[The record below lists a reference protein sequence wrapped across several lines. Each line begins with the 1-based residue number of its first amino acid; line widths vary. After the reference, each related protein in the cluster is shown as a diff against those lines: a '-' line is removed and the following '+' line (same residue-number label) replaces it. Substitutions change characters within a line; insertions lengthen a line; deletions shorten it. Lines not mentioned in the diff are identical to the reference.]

1 MEVILLCALLF
12 IGIIP
17 EEDIQFRIIIII
29 TWSDNIMQIAPSV
42 LAADFGQ
49 LKSELEAVKN
59 AGADLLHIDIMD
71 GQFVPNISFGVPV
84 MEAINTYSD
93 LPKDVHLMIYKP
105 EKYITKFIDLGADY
119 VTVHPESTDQLEYC
133 LELIKTNGAKAG
145 IALNPETDLKVAL
158 PYLQQID
165 LLLFMTIN
173 PGFGGQKFIH
183 SVVEKM
189 KKANSYREI
198 HGLNHLLFEV
208 DGGINEHTARI
219 CLENKID
226 ILVSGSTIFESKD
239 RKSTIQN
246 LRNSLTKQL

>member
-1 MEVILLCALLF
+1 MIV
-12 IGIIP
+12 
-17 EEDIQFRIIIII
+17 
-29 TWSDNIMQIAPSV
+29 APSV
-42 LAADFGQ
+42 LASDFGH
-49 LKSELEAVKN
+49 LANDLEKVKN

-71 GQFVPNISFGVPV
+71 GEFVPNISLGIPV

-93 LPKDVHLMIYKP
+93 LPKDVHLMINRP
-105 EKYITKFIDLGADY
+105 ENFIKKFIELGADY

-145 IALNPETDLKVAL
+145 IALNPETDFDVVL
-158 PYLQQID
+158 PYISEID

-189 KKANSYREI
+189 AEANKYREL
-198 HGLNHLLFEV
+198 HDLTDLLFEV
-208 DGGINEHTARI
+208 DGGINEQTAKI
-219 CLENKID
+219 CAENKID

-239 RKSTIQN
+239 IKKTIQI
-246 LRNSLTKQL
+246 LKNS